1 MPAALV
7 LRSRLKSFSSLLV
20 PVSRLPPVLWSPTR
34 PAAIV
39 RPSRPS
45 HEVFSPFDD
54 FRCGKRPTPGLP
66 PSASLR
72 PQVFS
77 TSRRLTPSTPFR
89 PCFMPIPSRFSPSES
104 PPDASLACLSAP
116 SAPLAVS
123 RHVLGHTGPT
133 PGIHAIARS
142 VPFRSVLP
150 KNRRPFLSWCSP
162 LRGFPRSVSTSLK
175 TSPLMGFNMT
185 LPSNRSSRPSSCLLC
200 RVSKNREVDELF
212 RAQLPPWGFQSSAPA
227 KAGALRTPSGNA
239 LSR

>member
-54 FRCGKRPTPGLP
+54 FRCGKRPTPELP

-77 TSRRLTPSTPFR
+77 TSRRVIPSTPFR
-89 PCFMPIPSRFSPSES
+89 PCFMPISSRFSPSEF

-116 SAPLAVS
+116 SAPLVVS
-123 RHVLGHTGPT
+123 RHVQRTYRSNSRDSCNRQVRTIPLGVTQKQT
-133 PGIHAIARS
+133 A
-142 VPFRSVLP
+142 VPLLVFAPPRFPSLGLDVP
-150 KNRRPFLSWCSP
+150 KDVSSHGLQHDAALEPKFTVIVMLALQS
-162 LRGFPRSVSTSLK
+162 FKEPRS
-175 TSPLMGFNMT
+175 
-185 LPSNRSSRPSSCLLC
+185 
-200 RVSKNREVDELF
+200 
-212 RAQLPPWGFQSSAPA
+212 
-227 KAGALRTPSGNA
+227 
-239 LSR
+239 

>member
-54 FRCGKRPTPGLP
+54 FRCGKRPTPELP

-77 TSRRLTPSTPFR
+77 TSRRVIPSTPFR
-89 PCFMPIPSRFSPSES
+89 PCFMPISSRFSPSEF

-116 SAPLAVS
+116 SAPLVVS
-123 RHVLGHTGPT
+123 RHVQNISVQLQGFMQSPGPYHSARCYPKTDGRSSLGVRPSEVSL
-133 PGIHAIARS
+133 ARS
-142 VPFRSVLP
+142 
-150 KNRRPFLSWCSP
+150 RRP
-162 LRGFPRSVSTSLK
+162 
-175 TSPLMGFNMT
+175 
-185 LPSNRSSRPSSCLLC
+185 
-200 RVSKNREVDELF
+200 
-212 RAQLPPWGFQSSAPA
+212 
-227 KAGALRTPSGNA
+227 
-239 LSR
+239 